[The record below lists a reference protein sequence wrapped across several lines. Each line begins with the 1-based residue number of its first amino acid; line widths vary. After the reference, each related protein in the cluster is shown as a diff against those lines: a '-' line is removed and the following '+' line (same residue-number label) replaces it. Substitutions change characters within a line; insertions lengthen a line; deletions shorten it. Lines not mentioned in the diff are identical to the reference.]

1 MKPPRRFLEFKL
13 LSLNRIFC
21 ALGFV
26 LVIAIDKDHDKPT
39 MIFFNGRRAHDK
51 WCEQFVKPA

>member
-1 MKPPRRFLEFKL
+1 MKAPKRFFEFELQK
-13 LSLNRIFC
+13 LNRIFR

-26 LVIAIDKDHDKPT
+26 LVIAIDKNHDKPT
-39 MIFFNGRRAHDK
+39 MIFFNGRRAYDK